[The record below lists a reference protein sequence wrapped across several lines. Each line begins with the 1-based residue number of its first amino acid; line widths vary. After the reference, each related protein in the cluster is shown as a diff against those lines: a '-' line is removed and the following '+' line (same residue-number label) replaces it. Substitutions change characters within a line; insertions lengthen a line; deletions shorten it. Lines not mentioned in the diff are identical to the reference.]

1 MLVLISCGGKK
12 AATAQPARYMYQ
24 GGYFQSTL
32 RYALSITTPDNIR
45 ILSSK
50 YGLLKLT
57 DVIAPYEMVIT
68 DPNAVTNVTLK
79 EQANAQGL
87 IGANP
92 VYIVAGKRYDEK
104 LRTIFPNAKNLLD
117 GVGGMGK
124 QIKYLNN
131 RQGII

>member
-1 MLVLISCGGKK
+1 
-12 AATAQPARYMYQ
+12 MYQ
-24 GGYFQSTL
+24 GGYFQATL
-32 RYALSITTPDNIR
+32 RYALSITTPDNVR

-57 DVIAPYEMVIT
+57 DVIHPYEMVIT
-68 DPNAVTNVTLK
+68 DKNAVSDAMLFA
-79 EQANAQGL
+79 QAKAQDL
-87 IGANP
+87 LHANP

-104 LRTIFPNAKNLLD
+104 LRAIFSNAKNLLD

>member
-1 MLVLISCGGKK
+1 MVISCGGKK
-12 AATAQPARYMYQ
+12 ASTPQPARYMYQ

-32 RYALSITTPDNIR
+32 RYALSITTPENVR

-68 DPNAVTNVTLK
+68 DKNAISNTELR
-79 EQANAQGL
+79 EQATAQGL
-87 IGANP
+87 LNVSP

-104 LRTIFPNAKNLLD
+104 LRTIYPNARNLLD

>member
-1 MLVLISCGGKK
+1 MLVIISCGGKK
-12 AATAQPARYMYQ
+12 ASIAQPARYMYQ
-24 GGYFQSTL
+24 GGYFQATL
-32 RYALSITTPDNIR
+32 RYALSITTPDNVR

-57 DVIAPYEMVIT
+57 DVIHPYEMVIT
-68 DPNAVTNVTLK
+68 DKNAVSDAMLFA
-79 EQANAQGL
+79 QAKAQDL
-87 IGANP
+87 LHANP

-104 LRTIFPNAKNLLD
+104 LRAIFPNAKNLLD

>member
-1 MLVLISCGGKK
+1 MVISCGGKK
-12 AATAQPARYMYQ
+12 ASTPQPARYMYQ

-32 RYALSITTPDNIR
+32 RYALSITTPEKVR

-68 DPNAVTNVTLK
+68 DKNAISNTELR
-79 EQANAQGL
+79 EQATAQGL
-87 IGANP
+87 LTVSP

-104 LRTIFPNAKNLLD
+104 LRTIYPNARNLLD